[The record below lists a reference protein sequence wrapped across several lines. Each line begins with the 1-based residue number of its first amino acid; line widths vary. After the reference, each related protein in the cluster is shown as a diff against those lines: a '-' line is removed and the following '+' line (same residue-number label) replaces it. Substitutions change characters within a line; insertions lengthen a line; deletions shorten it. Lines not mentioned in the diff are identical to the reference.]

1 MNELLRV
8 EHLTKLFPLD
18 RRSAIYAVN
27 DVSFS
32 IGRGETLGLVGES
45 GSGKTTVGRCIL
57 RLIEPDSGKI
67 VFDGQEI
74 TALGDETLRSMRHRM
89 SLVFQDPYTSLNPMR
104 TVQQTAEEPLLIEGQ
119 LGSEAR
125 EERTLETLEAVRLGR
140 RYLSRYPGEL
150 TASEQQ
156 RLAIARALVTHPA
169 LVVVDEATSTL
180 DARARAAILDVLI
193 GLQRDLGV
201 SYLYISH
208 DLTAVERI
216 SHRVAI
222 MYLGRIVEV
231 ASTEVIFSKQLH
243 PYSRALLSAVLFP
256 DPARKL
262 EPFHLAGEIPSAIN
276 PPAECPLVGR
286 CPFVLPECRTAVPPL
301 VELEPAHLTACIRSG
316 EFVAGGVPA
325 SQEEARQEPPARPG
339 HISQPNDQDVRQ
351 PWPLGGPGPMV
362 DA

>member
-1 MNELLRV
+1 VSDLVAV

-27 DVSFS
+27 DVSFT

-67 VFDGQEI
+67 TFDGQDI
-74 TALGDETLRSMRHRM
+74 TKLPAETLRTMRHRM
-89 SLVFQDPYTSLNPMR
+89 SLIFQDPYTSLNPMR
-104 TVQQTAEEPLLIEGQ
+104 TVQQTVEEPLLIEGS
-119 LGSEAR
+119 LDREAR
-125 EERTLETLEAVRLGR
+125 RGRMLDTIDAVGLAP
-140 RYLSRYPGEL
+140 RYLGRYPGEL

-156 RLAIARALVTHPA
+156 RLAIARALATHPS

-193 GLQRDLGV
+193 GLQRELDV
-201 SYLYISH
+201 SYLFISH

-216 SHRVAI
+216 SHRIAI

-231 ASTEVIFSKQLH
+231 ASTKAMFGKQLH

-256 DPARKL
+256 DPDRKL
-262 EPFHLAGEIPSAIN
+262 EPFHLTGEIPSAIN

-286 CPFVLPECRTAVPPL
+286 CPFVIPECRTAVPPL
-301 VELEPAHLTACIRSG
+301 VELEPDHLTACIRSG
-316 EFVAGGVPA
+316 EFVERGIPSLQGTTTAGSSAP
-325 SQEEARQEPPARPG
+325 SNDYRQPPAPTATTSGSPPG
-339 HISQPNDQDVRQ
+339 DGASFR
-351 PWPLGGPGPMV
+351 
-362 DA
+362 